1 MSVFEKCSP
10 YRGVRVKR
18 VYCKLY
24 FCYSDIWVTW
34 TLESPYFNDVIFQML
49 TNNRIWKQRTVDVG
63 VVSVEDVLNCGFRF
77 VANVYSCFKH

>member
-1 MSVFEKCSP
+1 M
-10 YRGVRVKR
+10 
-18 VYCKLY
+18 
-24 FCYSDIWVTW
+24 TW